1 MVASLNVVVDPV
13 HTLSVPSIAVGN
25 GFTVNIAVAIQP
37 VPVVYVIVAV
47 LVVATTPP
55 VTMPVVDPTLAIP
68 VALLLQIP
76 PPAASVKVVVNP
88 EQTASVPSIAVG
100 NGFTVTTAVMMQPV
114 GNVYVIVAVL
124 VVNTT
129 PPVTRPVAEPILAIP
144 EALLLHVPPVVASLN
159 VVVSPEQTLRVPSI
173 AVGDGFTVTTAV
185 TIQLVPIV

>member
-1 MVASLNVVVDPV
+1 MVAML
-13 HTLSVPSIAVGN
+13 
-25 GFTVNIAVAIQP
+25 
-37 VPVVYVIVAV
+37 VI
-47 LVVATTPP
+47 ATTPP

-68 VALLLQIP
+68 VALLLQVP

-100 NGFTVTTAVMMQPV
+100 NGFTVATAVMMQSV

-124 VVNTT
+124 VVITT